1 MADAYRGL
9 TIRIGGDTTKLTAAL
24 RAAQRASQQTQAE
37 LRKVDKAARF
47 DPDSISAGT
56 LKMRLMEERAEDLA
70 SQLKVTNT
78 AYEQLGN
85 TVPEGA
91 DKTVRQLSEETDN
104 AALAAQRALDR
115 YNKVDGELENMYVA
129 INKAAQASDE
139 FDEKFDLRKAD
150 DIEKA
155 VHDMVEMGVV
165 TQDDAD
171 KLSYLRATWQEAFN
185 GNEAAKA
192 VQTFRELEVKA
203 EGLNAELKSTHTELS
218 QLKAPSALS
227 SSFEDTRRA
236 VARIDSQIKLLEDDA
251 RRADEALRIDPT
263 NTAAAQR
270 KMADLAKAAELA
282 SEKARLLGDEM
293 EAYEAAGVRDI
304 AKGMGDTA
312 TEAQKANE
320 AYAEAAEALSRAKA
334 ELEDLKATQ
343 QRLTDST
350 DDVGEEW
357 ERNAAEIA
365 RATDEVQQ
373 LEAAER
379 RANENRDAANMA
391 DEYSRLSSE
400 LEAAKTQA
408 QGFGQRMQEAGDK
421 GRGAL
426 ESIGGFGMALTA
438 TVTPALQQVGDF
450 AIGSATDIDS
460 AYRDMRKT
468 VQGTEGDF
476 QKLKQAAIDFSNQ
489 NVTSAD
495 QILEIQA
502 IGGELGIAVE
512 NLEAFSTVVSNLEI
526 ATDLDTESA
535 AEGLGHLSNI
545 MHLTSDDMVSFGD
558 SLVRLGNNGASTET
572 DIMEVATRIGSM
584 ASIVGMSTPDVLALA
599 SSIASTGQKSE
610 AAGTAIANTMSDIE
624 TAVANGGD
632 SLQAFAETAN
642 MSAEDFA
649 DTWNSDPTAALKAFI
664 EGLNQIEQGG
674 GSADAALSELGITGT
689 RQKQA
694 IMGLMQTIGGLND
707 NLAMSNDAWN
717 GVADQWGAVGDA
729 ANEAKAKNEG
739 LSGSLDRINN
749 VAKNMSSELGGAV
762 APIIS
767 DLADKAADLGK
778 AFGETDDGFKRGV
791 ASAGLFAA
799 ALGPGLT
806 VTTGMFKG
814 LGKLTDRL
822 KSGKNAWD
830 NMTSGVKAA
839 ATVLGVAEDSTEAVK
854 LATEGLTTAQKLS
867 AAATNVGSMA
877 LTGLKGVA
885 IGVAVAGI
893 ALLVSKLMEAK
904 QEQELMADATESAAD
919 IIADAEGSVRG
930 VGDSLEDASGDANSF
945 LQGMK
950 DLVDQTR
957 DSFTEVATSSAQ
969 LDGYLSTI
977 SELGNRGLPLTAAQ
991 QERLKDAVKGYNDIT
1006 GESLEVTDQQTG
1018 KLSQNTDEV
1027 TKNAQAWKD
1036 KARAEAYSQSA
1047 TEYYKKEAEASL
1059 KLSQAQE
1066 DLAAANKKVS
1076 DAQKAVQ
1083 KASGNINSP
1092 EYQKAASALLEATT
1106 AAKDA
1111 ETTVK
1116 KYSDAEDTAA
1126 ENADYLAIKSAIL
1139 GSTLDQSI
1147 KDQLTSLPQEMQ
1159 ETGYN
1164 IASNLSQGITDGKVS
1179 VDDAM
1184 NFISSSTDI
1193 LADLPASQQETGSAI
1208 AQQLAAGISSGNV
1221 SVQDASSLLS
1231 QLVNLNLSGLG
1242 DLGQT
1247 YGSNLAQQLAT
1258 AVSNG
1263 TMDVDT
1269 ASSFMQEAASA
1280 PASELP
1286 GIYQKYGVEMPAGM
1300 ASMIKAN
1307 ADKPAKEAKKMADGA
1322 KDAASAD
1329 TESKGKDFA
1338 SGFASGISKGVGG
1351 VLAAAKSMT
1360 AQALATVQETQKSG
1374 SPSRITKGF
1383 GHDFGDGYTI
1393 GIRQRAKQVAGAASY
1408 LTSRALDAARIDSLG
1423 ADLAGAATEQRAV
1436 KLSEPDIA
1444 RLQVALA
1451 ASDGSAAIV
1460 ARLDSIERN
1469 LGPIISASAP
1479 VVTMTDRQQA
1489 RYIESLGFTR

>member
-1 MADAYRGL
+1 
-9 TIRIGGDTTKLTAAL
+9 
-24 RAAQRASQQTQAE
+24 
-37 LRKVDKAARF
+37 
-47 DPDSISAGT
+47 
-56 LKMRLMEERAEDLA
+56 
-70 SQLKVTNT
+70 
-78 AYEQLGN
+78 
-85 TVPEGA
+85 
-91 DKTVRQLSEETDN
+91 
-104 AALAAQRALDR
+104 
-115 YNKVDGELENMYVA
+115 MYVA
-129 INKAAQASDE
+129 INKAAQASGE

-155 VHDMVEMGVV
+155 VHDMVEMGVI

-185 GNEAAKA
+185 NNEAAKA

-203 EGLNAELKSTHTELS
+203 EGLNAELKNTHAELT

-236 VARIDSQIKLLEDDA
+236 VARIDSQIKILEDDA
-251 RRADEALRIDPT
+251 SRADEALRIDPT

-293 EAYEAAGVRDI
+293 EAYGATGVEGV

-379 RANENRDAANMA
+379 QANENRDAANMA
-391 DEYSRLSSE
+391 DEYNRLSSE
-400 LEAAKTQA
+400 LEAAKAQA
-408 QGFGQRMQEAGDK
+408 QGFSQQMQEAGDK

-426 ESIGGFGMALTA
+426 GTIGDFGTALTA

-476 QKLKQAAIDFSNQ
+476 QKLKQSAIDFSNQ

-512 NLEAFSTVVSNLEI
+512 NLDTFSTVVSNLDI

-558 SLVRLGNNGASTET
+558 SLVRLGNNGASTES
-572 DIMEVATRIGSM
+572 DILEVATRIGSM

-624 TAVANGGD
+624 TAVSAGGD
-632 SLQAFAETAN
+632 GLQAFAETAN
-642 MSAEDFA
+642 MTAENFA
-649 DTWNSDPTAALKAFI
+649 NTWKKDPTAALKAFI
-664 EGLNQIEQGG
+664 EGLKGIEANG
-674 GSADAALSELGITGT
+674 GSADAALEELGIKGT

-694 IMGLMQTIGGLND
+694 IMGLMQTIGGLNN

-717 GVADQWGAVGDA
+717 GVADQWGAAGDA

-749 VAKNMSSELGGAV
+749 VAMNMSSELGDAV

-767 DLADKAADLGK
+767 DIADKAADLGK

-791 ASAGLFAA
+791 AGAGLFAA

-806 VTTGMFKG
+806 VTTGMFNG

-867 AAATNVGSMA
+867 AGAANIGSMA

-893 ALLVSKLMEAK
+893 GLLVSKLIEAK
-904 QEQELMADATESAAD
+904 QEQELMADATESAAG
-919 IIADAEGSVRG
+919 IIADAEGSVKG
-930 VGDSLEDASGDANSF
+930 MGDSLEDASGDANSF

-950 DLVDQTR
+950 DLADQTR
-957 DSFTEVATSSAQ
+957 DSFTEVATNSAQ

-977 SELGNRGLPLTAAQ
+977 EELGNKGLPLTATQ
-991 QERLKDAVKGYNDIT
+991 QERLKNAVKGYNDIT
-1006 GESLEVTDQQTG
+1006 GKSLDVIDQQAG
-1018 KLSQNTDEV
+1018 KLSQNTDEIN
-1027 TKNAQAWKD
+1027 KNAEAWKN

-1059 KLSQAQE
+1059 KLAQAKE
-1066 DLAAANKKVS
+1066 DLVTANKKFADS
-1076 DAQKAVQ
+1076 QKALE
-1083 KASGNINSP
+1083 KASGNIQSP
-1092 EYQKAASALLEATT
+1092 EYQKASRAVLEAST
-1106 AAKDA
+1106 AVSEAKKNVD
-1111 ETTVK
+1111 
-1116 KYSDAEDTAA
+1116 KYSEAEETAA
-1126 ENADYLAIKSAIL
+1126 ENANYLSTQSAIL

-1147 KDQLTSLPQEMQ
+1147 KDQLISLPQEMQ

-1179 VDDAM
+1179 VDAAM
-1184 NFISSSTDI
+1184 GFISSSTDI
-1193 LADLPASQQETGSAI
+1193 LAALPASQQKTGSAI

-1221 SVQDASSLLS
+1221 SVQGASSLLS

-1242 DLGQT
+1242 DRGRA
-1247 YGSNLAQQLAT
+1247 YGSDLAQQLAT

-1263 TMDVDT
+1263 TMTVSA
-1269 ASSFMQEAASA
+1269 ASNFMKEAASA
-1280 PASELP
+1280 PASALP
-1286 GIYQKYGVEMPAGM
+1286 GIFRKYGVEMPAGM
-1300 ASMIKAN
+1300 ASTIRGN
-1307 ADKPAKEAKKMADGA
+1307 AGKPAKEAKKMADDA
-1322 KDAASAD
+1322 KNSAKAD
-1329 TESKGKDFA
+1329 TRSKGNDFA
-1338 SGFASGISKGVGG
+1338 SGFARGISDGVGG
-1351 VLAAAKSMT
+1351 VLAAARSM
-1360 AQALATVQETQKSG
+1360 ASRALAAVQKTQKSG

-1423 ADLAGAATEQRAV
+1423 ADLASSAIEQRAV
-1436 KLSEPDIA
+1436 RLSEPDIA

-1469 LGPIISASAP
+1469 LGPIISANAP

>member
-70 SQLKVTNT
+70 SQLKVTDT
-78 AYEQLGN
+78 AYKQLGN

-91 DKTVRQLSEETDN
+91 NKTVRQLSEETDN

-129 INKAAQASDE
+129 INKAAQASGE

-155 VHDMVEMGVV
+155 VHDMVEMGVI

-185 GNEAAKA
+185 DNEAAKA

-203 EGLNAELKSTHTELS
+203 EGLNAELKNTHAELT

-236 VARIDSQIKLLEDDA
+236 VARIDSQIKLLEGDA
-251 RRADEALRIDPT
+251 SRADEALRIDPT

-293 EAYEAAGVRDI
+293 EAYRAAGVEGA

-320 AYAEAAEALSRAKA
+320 AYAEAAEALSRAKS
-334 ELEDLKATQ
+334 ELEDLRATQ

-379 RANENRDAANMA
+379 QANENRDAANMA
-391 DEYSRLSSE
+391 DEYNRLSSE
-400 LEAAKTQA
+400 LEAAKAQA
-408 QGFGQRMQEAGDK
+408 QGFSQQMQEAGDK

-426 ESIGGFGMALTA
+426 GTIGDFGTALTA

-476 QKLKQAAIDFSNQ
+476 QKLKQSAIDFSNQ

-512 NLEAFSTVVSNLEI
+512 NLDTFSTVVSNLDI

-572 DIMEVATRIGSM
+572 DILEVATRIGSM

-624 TAVANGGD
+624 TAVSAGGD
-632 SLQAFAETAN
+632 DLQAFAETAN
-642 MSAEDFA
+642 MTAENFA
-649 DTWNSDPTAALKAFI
+649 NTWKNDPTAALKAFI
-664 EGLNQIEQGG
+664 EGLKGIESNG
-674 GSADAALSELGITGT
+674 GSADAALEELGIKGT

-717 GVADQWGAVGDA
+717 GVADQWGAAGDA

-749 VAKNMSSELGGAV
+749 VAMNMSSELGDAV

-767 DLADKAADLGK
+767 DIADKAADLGK

-791 ASAGLFAA
+791 AGAGLFAA

-806 VTTGMFKG
+806 VTTGMFNG

-867 AAATNVGSMA
+867 AAATNAGSMA

-893 ALLVSKLMEAK
+893 GLLVSKLIEAE
-904 QEQELMADATESAAD
+904 QEQELMADATESAAG

-930 VGDSLEDASGDANSF
+930 MGDSLEDASGDANSF

-950 DLVDQTR
+950 DLADQTR

-977 SELGNRGLPLTAAQ
+977 DELGNKDLPLTAAQ
-991 QERLKDAVKGYNDIT
+991 QERLKNAVKGYNDIT
-1006 GESLEVTDQQTG
+1006 GNSLSVIDQQTG
-1018 KLSQNTDEV
+1018 KLSQNTDEIN
-1027 TKNAQAWKD
+1027 KNADAWKN

-1059 KLSQAQE
+1059 KLSQAKE
-1066 DLAAANKKVS
+1066 DLTAANKKFADS
-1076 DAQKAVQ
+1076 RKALE
-1083 KASGNINSP
+1083 KASGNIQSP
-1092 EYQKAASALLEATT
+1092 EYQKASRAVLEAST
-1106 AAKDA
+1106 AVSEAQKNVD
-1111 ETTVK
+1111 
-1116 KYSDAEDTAA
+1116 KYSEAEETAA
-1126 ENADYLAIKSAIL
+1126 ENASYLSTQSAIL

-1147 KDQLTSLPQEMQ
+1147 KDQLISLPQEMQ

-1179 VDDAM
+1179 VDGAM
-1184 NFISSSTDI
+1184 GFISSSTDI
-1193 LADLPASQQETGSAI
+1193 LAALPASQQKTGSAI

-1221 SVQDASSLLS
+1221 SVQGASSLLS

-1242 DLGQT
+1242 NRGRA
-1247 YGSNLAQQLAT
+1247 YGSDLAQQLAT

-1263 TMDVDT
+1263 TMNVST
-1269 ASSFMQEAASA
+1269 ASNFMKEAASA
-1280 PASELP
+1280 PASALP
-1286 GIYQKYGVEMPAGM
+1286 GIFRKYGVEMPAGM
-1300 ASMIKAN
+1300 SSAIRGN
-1307 ADKPAKEAKKMADGA
+1307 AGKPAKESKKMADAA
-1322 KDAASAD
+1322 KDAAKAD
-1329 TESKGKDFA
+1329 TSSKGRDFA
-1338 SGFASGISKGVGG
+1338 SGFARGISDGVGG
-1351 VLAAAKSMT
+1351 VLAAARSM
-1360 AQALATVQETQKSG
+1360 AARALAAVQKTQKSG

-1393 GIRQRAKQVAGAASY
+1393 GIRQRAKKVAGAASY

-1423 ADLAGAATEQRAV
+1423 ADLAGAAAEQRAV
-1436 KLSEPDIA
+1436 RLSEPDIA

-1469 LGPIISASAP
+1469 LGPIISANAP

>member
-70 SQLKVTNT
+70 GQLKVTQS
-78 AYEQLGN
+78 AYEQLGD
-85 TVPEGA
+85 TVPKGA

-115 YNKVDGELENMYVA
+115 YNKVDDELENMYVA
-129 INKAAQASDE
+129 INKAAQASGE

-203 EGLNAELKSTHTELS
+203 EGLNAELKSTHAELS

-227 SSFEDTRRA
+227 SSFDDTRRA

-293 EAYEAAGVRDI
+293 EAYRAAGVEDI

-400 LEAAKTQA
+400 LEAAKAQA
-408 QGFGQRMQEAGDK
+408 QGFGQRMQEAGEK

-426 ESIGGFGMALTA
+426 ESIGDFGTALTA

-512 NLEAFSTVVSNLEI
+512 NLETFSTVVSNLDI

-624 TAVANGGD
+624 TAVANGGA

-664 EGLNQIEQGG
+664 DGLNQIEASG
-674 GSADAALSELGITGT
+674 GSADAALSGLGITGT

-717 GVADQWGAVGDA
+717 GVADQWGAAGDA

-749 VAKNMSSELGGAV
+749 VAKNMSSELGDAV
-762 APIIS
+762 APVIG
-767 DLADKAADLGK
+767 DLADRAADLGK

-791 ASAGLFAA
+791 AGAGLFAA

-867 AAATNVGSMA
+867 AAATNVSSMA
-877 LTGLKGVA
+877 LAGLKGVA

-893 ALLVSKLMEAK
+893 GLLVSKLMEAK
-904 QEQELMADATESAAD
+904 QEQELMADATESAAG

-930 VGDSLEDASGDANSF
+930 MGDSLEDASGDANSF

-950 DLVDQTR
+950 DLADQTR

-977 SELGNRGLPLTAAQ
+977 NELGNRDLPLTAAQ

-1006 GESLEVTDQQTG
+1006 GESLEVIDQQTG

-1027 TKNAQAWKD
+1027 TKNAQAWKN

-1066 DLAAANKKVS
+1066 KLS
-1076 DAQKAVQ
+1076 DAQKRYNDALAVTQ
-1083 KASGNINSP
+1083 SGIDVNSK
-1092 EYQKAASALLEATT
+1092 EYQD
-1106 AAKDA
+1106 AAKSLIGLTGEVNDA
-1111 ETTVK
+1111 K
-1116 KYSDAEDTAA
+1116 KEVDKYGKAEETAA
-1126 ENADYLAIKSAIL
+1126 ENADYLAIQSAIL

-1147 KDQLTSLPQEMQ
+1147 KDQLSSLPQEMQ

-1164 IASNLSQGITDGKVS
+1164 IASNLSQGIADGKIG

-1193 LADLPASQQETGSAI
+1193 LAALPDSQLETGSAI

-1242 DLGQT
+1242 DLGQA
-1247 YGSNLAQQLAT
+1247 YGSDLAQQLAT

-1263 TMDVDT
+1263 TMDVGT

-1286 GIYQKYGVEMPAGM
+1286 GIYQKYGVEMPVGM

-1351 VLAAAKSMT
+1351 VLAAAKSMA
-1360 AQALATVQETQKSG
+1360 AQALATVQNTQKSG

>member
-47 DPDSISAGT
+47 DPDSITAGT

-70 SQLKVTNT
+70 GQLKVTNT

-91 DKTVRQLSEETDN
+91 GKTVRQLSEETDN

-129 INKAAQASDE
+129 INKAAQASGE

-185 GNEAAKA
+185 DNEAAKA

-203 EGLNAELKSTHTELS
+203 EGLNAELKNTHSELT

-293 EAYEAAGVRDI
+293 EAYRAAGVEDI

-408 QGFGQRMQEAGDK
+408 QGFGQRMQEAGEK

-426 ESIGGFGMALTA
+426 ESIGYFGLALTA

-512 NLEAFSTVVSNLEI
+512 NLETFSTVVSNLDI

-624 TAVANGGD
+624 TAVANGGA
-632 SLQAFAETAN
+632 SLQAFAKTAN

-664 EGLNQIEQGG
+664 DGLNQIEQGS
-674 GSADAALSELGITGT
+674 GSADAALSGLGITGT

-707 NLAMSNDAWN
+707 NLAMSNDAWE
-717 GVADQWGAVGDA
+717 GVSDQWGAAGDA
-729 ANEAKAKNEG
+729 ANEARAKNEG
-739 LSGSLDRINN
+739 LSGSLDRISN
-749 VAKNMSSELGGAV
+749 VAKNMSSELGDAV
-762 APIIS
+762 APVIG
-767 DLADKAADLGK
+767 DLADKAADLGR
-778 AFGETDDGFKRGV
+778 AFGETDDGFKRCV
-791 ASAGLFAA
+791 AGAGFFAA

-830 NMTSGVKAA
+830 NMTGGVKAA

-877 LTGLKGVA
+877 LAGLKGVA

-893 ALLVSKLMEAK
+893 GLLVSKLMEAK
-904 QEQELMADATESAAD
+904 QEQELMADATESAAG

-930 VGDSLEDASGDANSF
+930 MGDSLEDASGDANSF

-950 DLVDQTR
+950 DLADQTR
-957 DSFTEVATSSAQ
+957 DSFTEVATNSAQ

-977 SELGNRGLPLTAAQ
+977 DELGNRYLPLTASQ

-1006 GESLEVTDQQTG
+1006 GQSLDVIDQQTG
-1018 KLSQNTDEV
+1018 KLSQSTDEV

-1047 TEYYKKEAEASL
+1047 TDYYKKEAEASL

-1066 DLAAANKKVS
+1066 KLS
-1076 DAQKAVQ
+1076 DAQRRFDDTLAVTQ
-1083 KASGNINSP
+1083 SGIAVNSK
-1092 EYQKAASALLEATT
+1092 EYQDAAMSLIGLTGEVNDAKKEVDKYGKAE
-1106 AAKDA
+1106 
-1111 ETTVK
+1111 E
-1116 KYSDAEDTAA
+1116 TAA
-1126 ENADYLAIKSAIL
+1126 ENADYLATQSAIL
-1139 GSTLDQSI
+1139 GSTLDQGI

-1164 IASNLSQGITDGKVS
+1164 IASNLSQGIADGKIS

-1193 LADLPASQQETGSAI
+1193 LAALPASQQETGSAI

-1242 DLGQT
+1242 DLGQD
-1247 YGSNLAQQLAT
+1247 YGSDLAQQLAT

-1263 TMDVDT
+1263 TMDVGT

-1286 GIYQKYGVEMPAGM
+1286 GIYQKYGVEMPDGM
-1300 ASMIKAN
+1300 ASMINAN
-1307 ADKPAKEAKKMADGA
+1307 ADKPAKEAKKMADSA

-1329 TESKGKDFA
+1329 TEAKGKDFA
-1338 SGFASGISKGVGG
+1338 GGFASGIGKGVGG
-1351 VLAAAKSMT
+1351 VLAAAKSMVS
-1360 AQALATVQETQKSG
+1360 QALAAVQETQKSG
-1374 SPSRITKGF
+1374 SPSRITTGF

-1393 GIRQRAKQVAGAASY
+1393 GIRQRAKQVARAASY

-1423 ADLAGAATEQRAV
+1423 ADLASSATEQRAV
-1436 KLSEPDIA
+1436 RLSEPDIA

-1469 LGPIISASAP
+1469 LGPIISANAP

>member
-1 MADAYRGL
+1 MADSYRGL

-70 SQLKVTNT
+70 GQLKVTNT

-129 INKAAQASDE
+129 INKAAQASEE

-171 KLSYLRATWQEAFN
+171 KLSYLRATWHEAFN

-227 SSFEDTRRA
+227 SSFDDTRRA

-263 NTAAAQR
+263 NTSAAQR

-293 EAYEAAGVRDI
+293 EAYRAASVKDI

-426 ESIGGFGMALTA
+426 ESIGDFGTALTA

-512 NLEAFSTVVSNLEI
+512 NLETFSTVVSNLDI

-558 SLVRLGNNGASTET
+558 SLVRLGNNGASIET

-664 EGLNQIEQGG
+664 DGLNQIEQGG

-717 GVADQWGAVGDA
+717 GVADQWGAAGDA

-749 VAKNMSSELGGAV
+749 VAKNMSSELGDAV
-762 APIIS
+762 APVIG
-767 DLADKAADLGK
+767 DLADRAADLGK

-791 ASAGLFAA
+791 AGAGLFAA

-830 NMTSGVKAA
+830 NMTGGVKAA

-877 LTGLKGVA
+877 LAGLKGVA

-893 ALLVSKLMEAK
+893 GLLVSKLMEAK
-904 QEQELMADATESAAD
+904 QEQELMADATESAAG

-930 VGDSLEDASGDANSF
+930 MGDSLEDASGDANSF

-950 DLVDQTR
+950 DLADQTR

-977 SELGNRGLPLTAAQ
+977 DELGNRDLPLTAAQ

-1006 GESLEVTDQQTG
+1006 GQYLEVIDQQTG

-1036 KARAEAYSQSA
+1036 KARAEAYSQAA
-1047 TEYYKKEAEASL
+1047 TKYYKKEAEASL

-1066 DLAAANKKVS
+1066 KLS
-1076 DAQKAVQ
+1076 DAQKRYDDALAVTQ
-1083 KASGNINSP
+1083 SGIDVNSK
-1092 EYQKAASALLEATT
+1092 EYQD
-1106 AAKDA
+1106 AAKSLIGLTGEVNDA
-1111 ETTVK
+1111 K
-1116 KYSDAEDTAA
+1116 KEVDKYGKAEETAA

-1193 LADLPASQQETGSAI
+1193 LADLPAAQQETGSAI

-1242 DLGQT
+1242 DLGQD
-1247 YGSNLAQQLAT
+1247 YGSDLAQQLAT

-1263 TMDVDT
+1263 TMDVGT

-1322 KDAASAD
+1322 KDTAEAD
-1329 TESKGKDFA
+1329 TSSKGKDFA
-1338 SGFASGISKGVGG
+1338 SGFANGISAGVGG
-1351 VLAAAKSMT
+1351 VLAAVRSMVSK
-1360 AQALATVQETQKSG
+1360 ALAEVQKTQKSG

>member
-91 DKTVRQLSEETDN
+91 DKTVRRLSEETDN

-203 EGLNAELKSTHTELS
+203 EGLNAELKSTHTELA

-263 NTAAAQR
+263 NTSAAQR

-293 EAYEAAGVRDI
+293 EAYRAAGVEDI

-379 RANENRDAANMA
+379 QANENRDAANMA

-426 ESIGGFGMALTA
+426 ESIGDFGTALTA

-512 NLEAFSTVVSNLEI
+512 NLETFSTVVSNLDI

-717 GVADQWGAVGDA
+717 GVADQWGAAGDA

-749 VAKNMSSELGGAV
+749 VAKNMSSELGDAV

-791 ASAGLFAA
+791 AGAGLFAA

-822 KSGKNAWD
+822 ESGKNAWD

-893 ALLVSKLMEAK
+893 GLLVSKLMEAK

-930 VGDSLEDASGDANSF
+930 MGDSLENASGDANSF

-950 DLVDQTR
+950 DLADQTR

-977 SELGNRGLPLTAAQ
+977 DELGNRDLPLTAAQ

-1006 GESLEVTDQQTG
+1006 GQSLEVIDQQTG

-1027 TKNAQAWKD
+1027 TRNAQAWKD
-1036 KARAEAYSQSA
+1036 KARAEAYSQAA

-1066 DLAAANKKVS
+1066 KLS
-1076 DAQKAVQ
+1076 DAQKRYDDALAVTQ
-1083 KASGNINSP
+1083 SGIDVNSK
-1092 EYQKAASALLEATT
+1092 EYQD
-1106 AAKDA
+1106 AAKSLIGLTGEVNDA
-1111 ETTVK
+1111 K
-1116 KYSDAEDTAA
+1116 KEVDKYGKAEETAA
-1126 ENADYLAIKSAIL
+1126 ENADYLAIQSAIL

-1193 LADLPASQQETGSAI
+1193 LADLPAAQQETGSAI

-1242 DLGQT
+1242 DLGQA
-1247 YGSNLAQQLAT
+1247 YGSDLAQQLAT

-1263 TMDVDT
+1263 TMDVGT

-1338 SGFASGISKGVGG
+1338 SGFANGISKGVGG
-1351 VLAAAKSMT
+1351 VLAAAKSM
-1360 AQALATVQETQKSG
+1360 ASQALAEVQRTQKSG
-1374 SPSRITKGF
+1374 SPSRITNGF

-1408 LTSRALDAARIDSLG
+1408 LTSRALDAAHIDSLG
-1423 ADLAGAATEQRAV
+1423 ADLASSATEQRAL

>member
-1 MADAYRGL
+1 MADTYRGL

-47 DPDSISAGT
+47 DPDSITAGT

-70 SQLKVTNT
+70 GQLKVTNT

-104 AALAAQRALDR
+104 AALAAQRALER

-129 INKAAQASDE
+129 INKAAQASGE

-171 KLSYLRATWQEAFN
+171 RLSHLRATWQEAFN

-203 EGLNAELKSTHTELS
+203 EGLNAELKNTHAELS

-282 SEKARLLGDEM
+282 SEKAHLLGDEM
-293 EAYEAAGVRDI
+293 EAYEAAGVKDI

-320 AYAEAAEALSRAKA
+320 AYAEAAETLSRAKA

-379 RANENRDAANMA
+379 QANENRDAANMA

-426 ESIGGFGMALTA
+426 DAIGDFGTALTA

-512 NLEAFSTVVSNLEI
+512 NLETFSTVVSNLDI

-624 TAVANGGD
+624 TAVANGGA
-632 SLQAFAETAN
+632 SLQAFAKTAN
-642 MSAEDFA
+642 MSAKDFA

-664 EGLNQIEQGG
+664 DGLNQIEQGS
-674 GSADAALSELGITGT
+674 GSADAALSGLGITGT

-707 NLAMSNDAWN
+707 NLTMSNDAWN
-717 GVADQWGAVGDA
+717 GVADQWGAAGDA

-749 VAKNMSSELGGAV
+749 VAKNMSSELGDAV

-791 ASAGLFAA
+791 AGAGLFAA

-877 LTGLKGVA
+877 LAGLKGVA

-893 ALLVSKLMEAK
+893 GLLVSKLMEAK

-919 IIADAEGSVRG
+919 IIADAEGSVG
-930 VGDSLEDASGDANSF
+930 GMGDSLEDASGDANSF

-950 DLVDQTR
+950 NLADQTR
-957 DSFTEVATSSAQ
+957 DSFTEVATNSAQ

-977 SELGNRGLPLTAAQ
+977 DELGNRDLPLTAAQ

-1006 GESLEVTDQQTG
+1006 GESLEVIDQQTG

-1027 TKNAQAWKD
+1027 TKNAQAWKN
-1036 KARAEAYSQSA
+1036 KARAEAYSQAA
-1047 TEYYKKEAEASL
+1047 TEYYKEEAEASL

-1066 DLAAANKKVS
+1066 KLA
-1076 DAQKAVQ
+1076 DAQKRYDDALAVTQ
-1083 KASGNINSP
+1083 SGIDVNSK
-1092 EYQKAASALLEATT
+1092 EYQD
-1106 AAKDA
+1106 AAKSLIGLTGEVNDA
-1111 ETTVK
+1111 K
-1116 KYSDAEDTAA
+1116 KEVDEYGEAEETAA
-1126 ENADYLAIKSAIL
+1126 ENADYLAIQSAIL

-1164 IASNLSQGITDGKVS
+1164 IASNLSQGIADGKVS

-1184 NFISSSTDI
+1184 GFISSSTDI
-1193 LADLPASQQETGSAI
+1193 LAALPASQQETGSAI

-1242 DLGQT
+1242 DLGQA
-1247 YGSNLAQQLAT
+1247 YGSDLAQQLAT

-1263 TMDVDT
+1263 TMDVGT

-1322 KDAASAD
+1322 KDAAEAD
-1329 TESKGKDFA
+1329 TSSKGRDFA
-1338 SGFASGISKGVGG
+1338 SGFASGISAGVGG
-1351 VLAAAKSMT
+1351 VLAAARSM
-1360 AQALATVQETQKSG
+1360 ASQALAEVQRTQKSG

-1436 KLSEPDIA
+1436 RLSEPDIA

>member
-70 SQLKVTNT
+70 GQLKVTNA

-91 DKTVRQLSEETDN
+91 DKTVRRLSEETDN

-115 YNKVDGELENMYVA
+115 YNKVDGELENMYAA
-129 INKAAQASDE
+129 INKAAQASGE

-293 EAYEAAGVRDI
+293 EAYRAAGVEDI

-426 ESIGGFGMALTA
+426 ESIGDFGTALTA

-512 NLEAFSTVVSNLEI
+512 NLETFSTVVSNLDI

-624 TAVANGGD
+624 TAVSAGGD

-649 DTWNSDPTAALKAFI
+649 ATWENNPTQALKAFI
-664 EGLNQIEQGG
+664 EGLNEVEASG
-674 GSADAALSELGITGT
+674 GSADAALEELGIKGT

-717 GVADQWGAVGDA
+717 GVADQWGAAGDA

-749 VAKNMSSELGGAV
+749 VAKNMSSELGDAV
-762 APIIS
+762 APVIG

-778 AFGETDDGFKRGV
+778 AFAETDDGFKRGV
-791 ASAGLFAA
+791 AGAGLFAA

-893 ALLVSKLMEAK
+893 GLLVSKLMEAK
-904 QEQELMADATESAAD
+904 QEQELMADATESAAG

-930 VGDSLEDASGDANSF
+930 MGDSLEDASGDANSF

-950 DLVDQTR
+950 DLADQTR

-977 SELGNRGLPLTAAQ
+977 DELGNRDLPLTAAQ

-1006 GESLEVTDQQTG
+1006 GQSLEVIDQQTG

-1027 TKNAQAWKD
+1027 TKNAQAWKN

-1066 DLAAANKKVS
+1066 KLS
-1076 DAQKAVQ
+1076 DAQKRYNDALAVTQ
-1083 KASGNINSP
+1083 SGIDVNSK
-1092 EYQKAASALLEATT
+1092 EYQD
-1106 AAKDA
+1106 AAKSLIGLTGEVNDA
-1111 ETTVK
+1111 KTEVD
-1116 KYSDAEDTAA
+1116 KYGKAEETAA
-1126 ENADYLAIKSAIL
+1126 ENADYLATQSAIL

-1147 KDQLTSLPQEMQ
+1147 KDQLSSLPQEMQ

-1164 IASNLSQGITDGKVS
+1164 IASNLSQGITDGKIG

-1193 LADLPASQQETGSAI
+1193 LAALPDSQLETGSAI

-1242 DLGQT
+1242 DLGQA
-1247 YGSNLAQQLAT
+1247 YGSDLAQQLAT

-1263 TMDVDT
+1263 TMDVGT
-1269 ASSFMQEAASA
+1269 ASSFMLEAASA

-1286 GIYQKYGVEMPAGM
+1286 GIYQKYGVEMPVGM

-1329 TESKGKDFA
+1329 TESKGNDFA
-1338 SGFASGISKGVGG
+1338 SGFANGISKGIGG
-1351 VLAAAKSMT
+1351 VLAAAKSMA
-1360 AQALATVQETQKSG
+1360 AQALAEVQKTQKSG

-1423 ADLAGAATEQRAV
+1423 ADLASSAHEQRAI

-1469 LGPIISASAP
+1469 LGPIISANAP

>member
-47 DPDSISAGT
+47 DPDSITAGT

-70 SQLKVTNT
+70 GQLKVTNT

-91 DKTVRQLSEETDN
+91 GKTVRQLSEETDN

-129 INKAAQASDE
+129 INKAAQASGE

-185 GNEAAKA
+185 DNEAAKA

-203 EGLNAELKSTHTELS
+203 EGLNAELKNTHSELT

-293 EAYEAAGVRDI
+293 EAYRAAGVEDI

-408 QGFGQRMQEAGDK
+408 QGFGQRMQEAGEK

-426 ESIGGFGMALTA
+426 ESIGYFGLALTA

-512 NLEAFSTVVSNLEI
+512 NLETFSTVVSNLDI

-624 TAVANGGD
+624 TAVANGGA
-632 SLQAFAETAN
+632 SLQAFAKTAN

-664 EGLNQIEQGG
+664 DGLNQIEQGS
-674 GSADAALSELGITGT
+674 GSADAALSGLGITGT

-707 NLAMSNDAWN
+707 NLAMSNDAWE
-717 GVADQWGAVGDA
+717 GVSDQWGAAGDA
-729 ANEAKAKNEG
+729 ANEARAKNEG
-739 LSGSLDRINN
+739 LSGSLDRISN
-749 VAKNMSSELGGAV
+749 VAKNMSSELGDAV
-762 APIIS
+762 APVIG
-767 DLADKAADLGK
+767 DLADKAADLGR
-778 AFGETDDGFKRGV
+778 AFGETDDGFKRCV
-791 ASAGLFAA
+791 AGAGFFAA

-830 NMTSGVKAA
+830 NMTGSVKAA

-877 LTGLKGVA
+877 LAGLKGVA

-893 ALLVSKLMEAK
+893 GLLVSKLMEAK
-904 QEQELMADATESAAD
+904 QEQELMADATESAAG

-930 VGDSLEDASGDANSF
+930 MGDSLEDASGDANSF

-950 DLVDQTR
+950 DLADQTR
-957 DSFTEVATSSAQ
+957 DSFTEVATNSAQ

-977 SELGNRGLPLTAAQ
+977 DELGNRYLPLTASQ

-1006 GESLEVTDQQTG
+1006 GQSLDVIDQQTG
-1018 KLSQNTDEV
+1018 KLSQSTDEV

-1047 TEYYKKEAEASL
+1047 TDYYKKEAEASL

-1066 DLAAANKKVS
+1066 KLS
-1076 DAQKAVQ
+1076 DAQRRFDDTLAVTQ
-1083 KASGNINSP
+1083 SGIAVNSK
-1092 EYQKAASALLEATT
+1092 EYQDAAMSLIGLTGEVNDAKKEVDKYGKAE
-1106 AAKDA
+1106 
-1111 ETTVK
+1111 E
-1116 KYSDAEDTAA
+1116 TAA
-1126 ENADYLAIKSAIL
+1126 ENADYLATQSAIL
-1139 GSTLDQSI
+1139 GSTLDQGI

-1164 IASNLSQGITDGKVS
+1164 IASNLSQGIADGKIS

-1193 LADLPASQQETGSAI
+1193 LAALPASQQETGSAI

-1242 DLGQT
+1242 DLGQD
-1247 YGSNLAQQLAT
+1247 YGSDLAQQLAT

-1263 TMDVDT
+1263 TMDVGT

-1286 GIYQKYGVEMPAGM
+1286 GIYQKYGVEMPDGM
-1300 ASMIKAN
+1300 ASMINAN
-1307 ADKPAKEAKKMADGA
+1307 ADKPAKEAKKMADSA

-1329 TESKGKDFA
+1329 TEAKGKDFA
-1338 SGFASGISKGVGG
+1338 GGFASGIGKGVGG
-1351 VLAAAKSMT
+1351 VLAAAKSMVS
-1360 AQALATVQETQKSG
+1360 QALAAVQETQKSG
-1374 SPSRITKGF
+1374 SPSRITTGF

-1393 GIRQRAKQVAGAASY
+1393 GIRQRAKQVARAASY

-1423 ADLAGAATEQRAV
+1423 ADLASSATEQRAV
-1436 KLSEPDIA
+1436 RLSEPDIA

-1469 LGPIISASAP
+1469 LGPIISANAP

>member
-70 SQLKVTNT
+70 GQLKVTNT

-115 YNKVDGELENMYVA
+115 YNKVDDELENMYVA
-129 INKAAQASDE
+129 INKAAQASGE
-139 FDEKFDLRKAD
+139 FDEKFDLRRAD

-171 KLSYLRATWQEAFN
+171 KLSHLRATWQEAFN

-293 EAYEAAGVRDI
+293 EAYRAAGVKDI

-408 QGFGQRMQEAGDK
+408 QGFGQRMQEAGEK

-426 ESIGGFGMALTA
+426 ESIGDFGTALTA

-512 NLEAFSTVVSNLEI
+512 NLETFSTVVSNLDI

-624 TAVANGGD
+624 TAVANGGA

-664 EGLNQIEQGG
+664 DGLNQIEQGS
-674 GSADAALSELGITGT
+674 GSADAALSGLGITGT

-707 NLAMSNDAWN
+707 NLTMSNDAWN
-717 GVADQWGAVGDA
+717 GVADQWGAAGDA

-749 VAKNMSSELGGAV
+749 VAKNMSSELGNAV

-791 ASAGLFAA
+791 AGAGLFAA

-830 NMTSGVKAA
+830 NMTGGVKAA

-867 AAATNVGSMA
+867 AAATNIGSMA
-877 LTGLKGVA
+877 LAGLKGVA

-893 ALLVSKLMEAK
+893 GLLVSKLMEAK

-919 IIADAEGSVRG
+919 IIADADGSVRG
-930 VGDSLEDASGDANSF
+930 MGDSLEDASGDANSF

-950 DLVDQTR
+950 DLADQMR
-957 DSFTEVATSSAQ
+957 DSFTEVATNSAQ

-977 SELGNRGLPLTAAQ
+977 DELGNRDLPLTASQ

-1006 GESLEVTDQQTG
+1006 GQSLDVIDQQTG

-1066 DLAAANKKVS
+1066 KLS
-1076 DAQKAVQ
+1076 DAQKRYDDALAVTQ
-1083 KASGNINSP
+1083 SGIDVNSK
-1092 EYQKAASALLEATT
+1092 EYQD
-1106 AAKDA
+1106 AAKSLIGLTGEVNDA
-1111 ETTVK
+1111 K
-1116 KYSDAEDTAA
+1116 KEVDKYGKAEETAA
-1126 ENADYLAIKSAIL
+1126 ENADYLATQSAIL
-1139 GSTLDQSI
+1139 GSTLDQGI

-1164 IASNLSQGITDGKVS
+1164 IASNLSQGIADGKIS

-1193 LADLPASQQETGSAI
+1193 LAALPASQQETGSAI

-1221 SVQDASSLLS
+1221 SVQDATSLLS
-1231 QLVNLNLSGLG
+1231 QLATLNLSGLG
-1242 DLGQT
+1242 DLGQA
-1247 YGSNLAQQLAT
+1247 YGSDLAQQLAT

-1263 TMDVDT
+1263 TMDVGT
-1269 ASSFMQEAASA
+1269 ASSFMREAASA

-1286 GIYQKYGVEMPAGM
+1286 GIYRKYGVEMPAGM
-1300 ASMIKAN
+1300 AAMVKAN

-1329 TESKGKDFA
+1329 TKSKGKDFA
-1338 SGFASGISKGVGG
+1338 SGFANGISEGVGG
-1351 VLAAAKSMT
+1351 VLAAAKSMA
-1360 AQALATVQETQKSG
+1360 AQALAAVQETQKSG

-1423 ADLAGAATEQRAV
+1423 ADLAGAAIEQRAV

-1469 LGPIISASAP
+1469 LGPIISANAP

>member
-1 MADAYRGL
+1 
-9 TIRIGGDTTKLTAAL
+9 
-24 RAAQRASQQTQAE
+24 
-37 LRKVDKAARF
+37 
-47 DPDSISAGT
+47 
-56 LKMRLMEERAEDLA
+56 
-70 SQLKVTNT
+70 
-78 AYEQLGN
+78 
-85 TVPEGA
+85 
-91 DKTVRQLSEETDN
+91 
-104 AALAAQRALDR
+104 
-115 YNKVDGELENMYVA
+115 
-129 INKAAQASDE
+129 
-139 FDEKFDLRKAD
+139 
-150 DIEKA
+150 
-155 VHDMVEMGVV
+155 
-165 TQDDAD
+165 
-171 KLSYLRATWQEAFN
+171 
-185 GNEAAKA
+185 
-192 VQTFRELEVKA
+192 
-203 EGLNAELKSTHTELS
+203 
-218 QLKAPSALS
+218 
-227 SSFEDTRRA
+227 
-236 VARIDSQIKLLEDDA
+236 
-251 RRADEALRIDPT
+251 
-263 NTAAAQR
+263 
-270 KMADLAKAAELA
+270 MADLAKAAELA

-293 EAYEAAGVRDI
+293 EAYRAAGVEDI

-365 RATDEVQQ
+365 RATDEAQQ

-408 QGFGQRMQEAGDK
+408 QGFGQRMQEAGEK

-426 ESIGGFGMALTA
+426 ESIGDFGPALTA

-512 NLEAFSTVVSNLEI
+512 NLETFSTVVSNLDI

-624 TAVANGGD
+624 TAVANGGA
-632 SLQAFAETAN
+632 SLQAFAKTAN

-664 EGLNQIEQGG
+664 DGLNQIEQGS
-674 GSADAALSELGITGT
+674 GSADAALSGRGITGT

-707 NLAMSNDAWN
+707 NLAMSNDAWE
-717 GVADQWGAVGDA
+717 GVSDQWGAAGDA
-729 ANEAKAKNEG
+729 ANEARAKNEG
-739 LSGSLDRINN
+739 LSGSLDRISN
-749 VAKNMSSELGGAV
+749 VAKNMSSELGDAV
-762 APIIS
+762 APVIG
-767 DLADKAADLGK
+767 DLADKAADLGR

-791 ASAGLFAA
+791 AGAGFFAA

-830 NMTSGVKAA
+830 NMTGSVKAA

-877 LTGLKGVA
+877 LAGLKGVA

-893 ALLVSKLMEAK
+893 GLLVSKLMEAK
-904 QEQELMADATESAAD
+904 QEQELMADATESAAG

-930 VGDSLEDASGDANSF
+930 MGDSLEDASGDANSF

-950 DLVDQTR
+950 DLADQTR
-957 DSFTEVATSSAQ
+957 DSFTEVATNSAQ

-977 SELGNRGLPLTAAQ
+977 DELGNRYLPLTASQ

-1006 GESLEVTDQQTG
+1006 GQSLDVIDQQTG
-1018 KLSQNTDEV
+1018 KLSQSTDEV

-1066 DLAAANKKVS
+1066 KLS
-1076 DAQKAVQ
+1076 DAQRRFDDTLAVTQ
-1083 KASGNINSP
+1083 SGIAVNSK
-1092 EYQKAASALLEATT
+1092 EYQDAAMSLIGLTGEVNDAKKEVDKYGKAE
-1106 AAKDA
+1106 
-1111 ETTVK
+1111 E
-1116 KYSDAEDTAA
+1116 TAA
-1126 ENADYLAIKSAIL
+1126 ENADYLATQSAIL
-1139 GSTLDQSI
+1139 GSTLDQGI

-1164 IASNLSQGITDGKVS
+1164 IASNLSQGIADGKIS

-1193 LADLPASQQETGSAI
+1193 LAALPASQQETGSAI

-1242 DLGQT
+1242 DLGQD
-1247 YGSNLAQQLAT
+1247 YGSDLAQQLAT

-1263 TMDVDT
+1263 TMDVGT

-1286 GIYQKYGVEMPAGM
+1286 GIYQKYGVEMPDGM
-1300 ASMIKAN
+1300 ASMINAN
-1307 ADKPAKEAKKMADGA
+1307 ADKPAKEAKKMADSA

-1329 TESKGKDFA
+1329 TEAKGKDFA
-1338 SGFASGISKGVGG
+1338 GGFASGIGKGGGG
-1351 VLAAAKSMT
+1351 VLAAAKSMVS
-1360 AQALATVQETQKSG
+1360 QALAAVQETQKSG
-1374 SPSRITKGF
+1374 SPSRITTGF

-1393 GIRQRAKQVAGAASY
+1393 GIRQRAKQVARAASY
-1408 LTSRALDAARIDSLG
+1408 LTSRALDAARSDSLG
-1423 ADLAGAATEQRAV
+1423 ADLASSATEQRAV
-1436 KLSEPDIA
+1436 RLSEPDIA

-1469 LGPIISASAP
+1469 LGPIISANAP

>member
-1 MADAYRGL
+1 M
-9 TIRIGGDTTKLTAAL
+9 
-24 RAAQRASQQTQAE
+24 
-37 LRKVDKAARF
+37 
-47 DPDSISAGT
+47 PD
-56 LKMRLMEERAEDLA
+56 
-70 SQLKVTNT
+70 
-78 AYEQLGN
+78 
-85 TVPEGA
+85 GA
-91 DKTVRQLSEETDN
+91 NKTVRQLSEETDN

-129 INKAAQASDE
+129 INKAAQASGE

-155 VHDMVEMGVV
+155 VHDMVEMGVI

-185 GNEAAKA
+185 NNEAAKA

-203 EGLNAELKSTHTELS
+203 EGLNAELKNTHAELT

-236 VARIDSQIKLLEDDA
+236 VARIDSQIKILEDDA
-251 RRADEALRIDPT
+251 SRADEALRIDPT

-293 EAYEAAGVRDI
+293 EAYGATGVEGV

-379 RANENRDAANMA
+379 QANENRDAANMA
-391 DEYSRLSSE
+391 DEYNRLSSE
-400 LEAAKTQA
+400 LEAAKAQA
-408 QGFGQRMQEAGDK
+408 QGFSQQMQEAGDK

-426 ESIGGFGMALTA
+426 GTIGDFGTALTA

-476 QKLKQAAIDFSNQ
+476 QKLKQSAIDFSNQ

-512 NLEAFSTVVSNLEI
+512 NLDTFSTVVSNLDI

-558 SLVRLGNNGASTET
+558 SLVRLGNNGASTES
-572 DIMEVATRIGSM
+572 DILEVATRIGSM

-624 TAVANGGD
+624 TAVSAGGD
-632 SLQAFAETAN
+632 GLQAFAETAN
-642 MSAEDFA
+642 MTAENFA
-649 DTWNSDPTAALKAFI
+649 NTWKKDPTAALKAFI
-664 EGLNQIEQGG
+664 EGLKGIEANG
-674 GSADAALSELGITGT
+674 GSADAALEELGIKGT

-694 IMGLMQTIGGLND
+694 IMGLMQTIGGLNN

-717 GVADQWGAVGDA
+717 GVADQWGAAGDA

-749 VAKNMSSELGGAV
+749 VAMNMSSELGDAV

-767 DLADKAADLGK
+767 DIADKAADLGK

-791 ASAGLFAA
+791 AGAGLFAA

-806 VTTGMFKG
+806 VTTGMFNG

-867 AAATNVGSMA
+867 AGAANIGSMA

-893 ALLVSKLMEAK
+893 GLLVSKLIEAK
-904 QEQELMADATESAAD
+904 QEQVLMADATESAAG
-919 IIADAEGSVRG
+919 IIADAEGSVKG
-930 VGDSLEDASGDANSF
+930 MGDSLEDASGDANSF

-950 DLVDQTR
+950 DLADQTR
-957 DSFTEVATSSAQ
+957 DSFTEVATNSAQ

-977 SELGNRGLPLTAAQ
+977 EELGNKGLPLTATQ
-991 QERLKDAVKGYNDIT
+991 QERLKNAVKGYNDIT
-1006 GESLEVTDQQTG
+1006 GKSLDVIDQQAG
-1018 KLSQNTDEV
+1018 KLSQNTDEIN
-1027 TKNAQAWKD
+1027 KNAEAWKN

-1059 KLSQAQE
+1059 KLAQAKE
-1066 DLAAANKKVS
+1066 DLVTANKKFADS
-1076 DAQKAVQ
+1076 QKALE
-1083 KASGNINSP
+1083 KASGNIQSP
-1092 EYQKAASALLEATT
+1092 EYQKASRAVLEAST
-1106 AAKDA
+1106 AVSEAKKNVD
-1111 ETTVK
+1111 
-1116 KYSDAEDTAA
+1116 KYSEAEETAA
-1126 ENADYLAIKSAIL
+1126 ENANYLSTQSAIL

-1147 KDQLTSLPQEMQ
+1147 KDQLISLPQEMQ

-1179 VDDAM
+1179 VDAAM
-1184 NFISSSTDI
+1184 GFISSSTDI
-1193 LADLPASQQETGSAI
+1193 LAALPASQQKTGSAI

-1221 SVQDASSLLS
+1221 SVQGASSLLS

-1242 DLGQT
+1242 DRGRA
-1247 YGSNLAQQLAT
+1247 YGSDLAQQLAT

-1263 TMDVDT
+1263 TMTVSA
-1269 ASSFMQEAASA
+1269 ASNFMKEAASA
-1280 PASELP
+1280 PASALP
-1286 GIYQKYGVEMPAGM
+1286 GIFRKYGVEMPAGM
-1300 ASMIKAN
+1300 ASTIRGN
-1307 ADKPAKEAKKMADGA
+1307 AGKPAKEAKKMADDA
-1322 KDAASAD
+1322 KNSAKAD
-1329 TESKGKDFA
+1329 TRSKGNDFA
-1338 SGFASGISKGVGG
+1338 SGFARGISDGVGG
-1351 VLAAAKSMT
+1351 VLAAARSM
-1360 AQALATVQETQKSG
+1360 ASRALAAVQKTQKSG

-1423 ADLAGAATEQRAV
+1423 ADLASSAIEQRAV
-1436 KLSEPDIA
+1436 RLSEPDIA

-1469 LGPIISASAP
+1469 LGPIISANAP

>member
-70 SQLKVTNT
+70 SQLKITNT

-115 YNKVDGELENMYVA
+115 YNKVDGALENMYVA

-203 EGLNAELKSTHTELS
+203 EGLNAELKSTHTELA

-263 NTAAAQR
+263 NTSAAQR

-293 EAYEAAGVRDI
+293 EAYRAAGVKDI

-379 RANENRDAANMA
+379 QANENRDAANMA

-426 ESIGGFGMALTA
+426 ESIGDFGTALTA

-512 NLEAFSTVVSNLEI
+512 NLETFSTVVSNLDI

-717 GVADQWGAVGDA
+717 GVADQWGAAGDA

-749 VAKNMSSELGGAV
+749 VAKNMSSELGDAV

-767 DLADKAADLGK
+767 DLADKAADLGE

-791 ASAGLFAA
+791 AGAGLFAA

-822 KSGKNAWD
+822 ESGKNAWD

-893 ALLVSKLMEAK
+893 GLLVSKLMEAK
-904 QEQELMADATESAAD
+904 QEQELMADATESAAG

-930 VGDSLEDASGDANSF
+930 MGDSLEDASGDANSF

-950 DLVDQTR
+950 DLADQTR

-977 SELGNRGLPLTAAQ
+977 DELGNRDLPLTAAQ

-1006 GESLEVTDQQTG
+1006 GESLEVIDQQTG

-1027 TKNAQAWKD
+1027 TRNAQAWKD
-1036 KARAEAYSQSA
+1036 KARAEAYSQAA

-1066 DLAAANKKVS
+1066 KLS
-1076 DAQKAVQ
+1076 DAQKRYDDALAVTQ
-1083 KASGNINSP
+1083 SGIDVNSK
-1092 EYQKAASALLEATT
+1092 ECQD
-1106 AAKDA
+1106 AAKSLIGLTGEVNDA
-1111 ETTVK
+1111 K
-1116 KYSDAEDTAA
+1116 KEVDKYGKAEETAA
-1126 ENADYLAIKSAIL
+1126 ENADYLAIQSAIL

-1164 IASNLSQGITDGKVS
+1164 IASSLSQGITDGKIG

-1193 LADLPASQQETGSAI
+1193 LADLPAAQQETGSAI

-1242 DLGQT
+1242 DLGQA
-1247 YGSNLAQQLAT
+1247 YGSDLAQQLAT

-1263 TMDVDT
+1263 TMDVGT

-1351 VLAAAKSMT
+1351 VLAAAKSM
-1360 AQALATVQETQKSG
+1360 AARALATVQETQKSG

>member
-171 KLSYLRATWQEAFN
+171 KLSYLRVTWQEAFN

-357 ERNAAEIA
+357 GRNAAEIA

-426 ESIGGFGMALTA
+426 ESIGDFGTALTA

-512 NLEAFSTVVSNLEI
+512 NLETFSTVVSNLDI
-526 ATDLDTESA
+526 ATNLDTESA

-624 TAVANGGD
+624 TAVANGGA

-717 GVADQWGAVGDA
+717 GVADQWGAAGDA

-739 LSGSLDRINN
+739 LSGSLDRIDN
-749 VAKNMSSELGGAV
+749 VAKNMSSELGDAV

-791 ASAGLFAA
+791 AGAGLFAA

-893 ALLVSKLMEAK
+893 GLLVSKLMEAK
-904 QEQELMADATESAAD
+904 QEQELMADATESAAG

-930 VGDSLEDASGDANSF
+930 MGDSLEDASGDANSF

-950 DLVDQTR
+950 DLADQTR

-977 SELGNRGLPLTAAQ
+977 DELGNRDLPLTAAQ

-1006 GESLEVTDQQTG
+1006 GQSLEVIDQQTG

-1027 TKNAQAWKD
+1027 TRNAQAWKD
-1036 KARAEAYSQSA
+1036 KARAEAYSQAA

-1066 DLAAANKKVS
+1066 KLS
-1076 DAQKAVQ
+1076 DAQKRYDDALAVTQ
-1083 KASGNINSP
+1083 SGIDVNSK
-1092 EYQKAASALLEATT
+1092 EYQD
-1106 AAKDA
+1106 AAKSLIGLTGEVNDA
-1111 ETTVK
+1111 K
-1116 KYSDAEDTAA
+1116 KEVDKYGKAEETAA
-1126 ENADYLAIKSAIL
+1126 ENADYLAIQSAIL

-1193 LADLPASQQETGSAI
+1193 LADLPAAQQETGSAI

-1242 DLGQT
+1242 DLGQA
-1247 YGSNLAQQLAT
+1247 YGSDLAQQLAT

-1263 TMDVDT
+1263 TMDVGT

-1338 SGFASGISKGVGG
+1338 SGFANGISKGVGG
-1351 VLAAAKSMT
+1351 VLAAAKSM
-1360 AQALATVQETQKSG
+1360 ASQALAEVQRTQKSG

>member
-1 MADAYRGL
+1 MTDAYRGL

-70 SQLKVTNT
+70 GQLKVTNT

-91 DKTVRQLSEETDN
+91 DKTVRRLSEETDN

-115 YNKVDGELENMYVA
+115 YNKVDGELEDMYVA
-129 INKAAQASDE
+129 INKAAQASGE

-171 KLSYLRATWQEAFN
+171 KLSHLRATWREAFN

-192 VQTFRELEVKA
+192 VQKFRELEVKA
-203 EGLNAELKSTHTELS
+203 EGLNAELKNTHTELS

-293 EAYEAAGVRDI
+293 EAYRAAGVEDI

-426 ESIGGFGMALTA
+426 ESIGDFGTALTA

-512 NLEAFSTVVSNLEI
+512 NLETFSTVVSNLDI

-624 TAVANGGD
+624 TAVASGGA

-642 MSAEDFA
+642 MSAKDFA

-664 EGLNQIEQGG
+664 DGLNQIEASS
-674 GSADAALSELGITGT
+674 GSADAALSGLGITGT

-717 GVADQWGAVGDA
+717 GVADQWGAAGDA
-729 ANEAKAKNEG
+729 ANEAAAKNEG

-749 VAKNMSSELGGAV
+749 VAKNMSSELGDAV
-762 APIIS
+762 APVIS

-778 AFGETDDGFKRGV
+778 AFGETDDGLKRGV
-791 ASAGLFAA
+791 AGAGLFAA

-893 ALLVSKLMEAK
+893 GLLVSKLMEAK
-904 QEQELMADATESAAD
+904 QEQELMADATESAAG
-919 IIADAEGSVRG
+919 IVADAEGSVRG
-930 VGDSLEDASGDANSF
+930 MGDSLEDASGDANSF

-950 DLVDQTR
+950 DLADQTR

-977 SELGNRGLPLTAAQ
+977 DELGNRDLPLTAAQ

-1006 GESLEVTDQQTG
+1006 GQSLEVIDQQTG

-1027 TKNAQAWKD
+1027 AKNAQAWKD

-1066 DLAAANKKVS
+1066 KLS
-1076 DAQKAVQ
+1076 DAQKRYDDALAVTQ
-1083 KASGNINSP
+1083 SGIDVNSK
-1092 EYQKAASALLEATT
+1092 EYQD
-1106 AAKDA
+1106 AAKSLIGLTGEVNDA
-1111 ETTVK
+1111 K
-1116 KYSDAEDTAA
+1116 KEVDKYGKAEETAA
-1126 ENADYLAIKSAIL
+1126 ENADYLAIQSAIL

-1164 IASNLSQGITDGKVS
+1164 IASNLSQGIADGKVS

-1184 NFISSSTDI
+1184 GFISSSTDI
-1193 LADLPASQQETGSAI
+1193 LAALPAPQQETGSAI

-1242 DLGQT
+1242 DFGQA
-1247 YGSNLAQQLAT
+1247 YGSDLARQLAT

-1263 TMDVDT
+1263 TMDVGT

-1286 GIYQKYGVEMPAGM
+1286 GIYRKYGVEMPAGM
-1300 ASMIKAN
+1300 AAMIKGN

-1329 TESKGKDFA
+1329 TKSKGKDFA
-1338 SGFASGISKGVGG
+1338 SGFANGISEGVGG
-1351 VLAAAKSMT
+1351 VLAAAKSMA
-1360 AQALATVQETQKSG
+1360 AQALAAVQETQKSG

-1423 ADLAGAATEQRAV
+1423 ADLAGAAIEQRAV

-1469 LGPIISASAP
+1469 LGPIISANAP

>member
-47 DPDSISAGT
+47 DPDSITAGT

-70 SQLKVTNT
+70 GQLKVTNT

-104 AALAAQRALDR
+104 AALAAQRALER
-115 YNKVDGELENMYVA
+115 YNKVNGELEDMYVA

-171 KLSYLRATWQEAFN
+171 KLSSLRATWQEAFN

-192 VQTFRELEVKA
+192 VQKFRELEVKA
-203 EGLNAELKSTHTELS
+203 EGLNAELKSTHSELA

-236 VARIDSQIKLLEDDA
+236 VARIDSQIKILEDDA

-293 EAYEAAGVRDI
+293 EAYEAAGVKDI

-379 RANENRDAANMA
+379 QANENRDAANMA

-426 ESIGGFGMALTA
+426 DAIGDFGTALTA

-512 NLEAFSTVVSNLEI
+512 NLETFSTVVSNLDI

-624 TAVANGGD
+624 TAVANGGS
-632 SLQAFAETAN
+632 SLQAFAKTAN

-664 EGLNQIEQGG
+664 DGLNQIEQGS
-674 GSADAALSELGITGT
+674 GSADAALSGLGINGT

-707 NLAMSNDAWN
+707 NLTMSNDAWN
-717 GVADQWGAVGDA
+717 GVADQWGAAGDA

-749 VAKNMSSELGGAV
+749 VAKNMSSELGDAV

-791 ASAGLFAA
+791 AGAGLFAA

-830 NMTSGVKAA
+830 NMTGGVKAA

-867 AAATNVGSMA
+867 AAATNIGSMA

-893 ALLVSKLMEAK
+893 GLLVSKLMEAK

-930 VGDSLEDASGDANSF
+930 IGDSLEDASGDANSF

-950 DLVDQTR
+950 DLADQTR

-977 SELGNRGLPLTAAQ
+977 DELGNRDLPLTAAQ

-1006 GESLEVTDQQTG
+1006 GQSLEVIDQQTG

-1027 TKNAQAWKD
+1027 ARNAQAWKD
-1036 KARAEAYSQSA
+1036 KARAEAYSQAA
-1047 TEYYKKEAEASL
+1047 TEYYKEEAEASL

-1066 DLAAANKKVS
+1066 KLS
-1076 DAQKAVQ
+1076 DAQKRYDDALAVTQ
-1083 KASGNINSP
+1083 SGIDVNSK
-1092 EYQKAASALLEATT
+1092 EYQD
-1106 AAKDA
+1106 AAKSLIGLTGEVNDA
-1111 ETTVK
+1111 K
-1116 KYSDAEDTAA
+1116 KEVDEYGEAEETAA
-1126 ENADYLAIKSAIL
+1126 ENADYLAIQSAIL

-1164 IASNLSQGITDGKVS
+1164 IASNLSQGITDGKIS

-1193 LADLPASQQETGSAI
+1193 LAALPASQQETGSAI

-1221 SVQDASSLLS
+1221 SVQDATSLLS
-1231 QLVNLNLSGLG
+1231 QLATLNLSGLG
-1242 DLGQT
+1242 DLGQA
-1247 YGSNLAQQLAT
+1247 YGSDLAQQLAT
-1258 AVSNG
+1258 AVSSG
-1263 TMDVDT
+1263 TMDVGT

-1286 GIYQKYGVEMPAGM
+1286 GIYRKYGVEMPAGM
-1300 ASMIKAN
+1300 AAMIKGN

-1322 KDAASAD
+1322 KDAAEAD
-1329 TESKGKDFA
+1329 TSSKGKDFA
-1338 SGFASGISKGVGG
+1338 SGFASGISAGVGG
-1351 VLAAAKSMT
+1351 VLAAARSM
-1360 AQALATVQETQKSG
+1360 ASQALAEVQKTQKSG